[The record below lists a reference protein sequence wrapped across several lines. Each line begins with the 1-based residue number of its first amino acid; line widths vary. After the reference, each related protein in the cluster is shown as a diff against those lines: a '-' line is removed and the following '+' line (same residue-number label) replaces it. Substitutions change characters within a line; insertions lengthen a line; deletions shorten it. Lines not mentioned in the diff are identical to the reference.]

1 MSCLQAPQFL
11 RCFPGSLRLL
21 LLLLPSRPLPP
32 LLPTRPLGPVPSSP
46 PPSCIPLTPCMTH
59 TFPPPS
65 QGKSLKVEFHRLP
78 AGPLLPHD
86 PTAPILDRQEVSP
99 RLWVPGPPLP
109 PPPNSRSPCVLARI
123 PLRTVIVCTSEEE
136 SDTSPCMASVFELR
150 KLRPERCYK
159 LSKDLEG
166 AHN

>member
-1 MSCLQAPQFL
+1 MDSSWGAPSRGLRQPCLRGVGSLPLIGGQASLPALRWHEPACPQFL
-11 RCFPGSLRLL
+11 RCSPGSLRLL
-21 LLLLPSRPLPP
+21 LLLLPCRPLPP

-46 PPSCIPLTPCMTH
+46 APSCLPPTPCMTH

-86 PTAPILDRQEVSP
+86 AISPILDRQELSA

-109 PPPNSRSPCVLARI
+109 TPQLRE
-123 PLRTVIVCTSEEE
+123 PLCPDQ
-136 SDTSPCMASVFELR
+136 DTT
-150 KLRPERCYK
+150 
-159 LSKDLEG
+159 
-166 AHN
+166 